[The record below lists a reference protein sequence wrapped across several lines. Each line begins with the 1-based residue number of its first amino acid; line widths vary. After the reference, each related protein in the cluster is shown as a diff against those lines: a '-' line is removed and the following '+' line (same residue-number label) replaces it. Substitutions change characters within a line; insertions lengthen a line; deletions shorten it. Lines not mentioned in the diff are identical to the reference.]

1 MSTGIHLPIYS
12 MAFRIP
18 LDRAAAPHMVQI
30 TEIAVIYFP
39 SFALMPPLYQS
50 RCPKIGTLPLC
61 ENFFA
66 ALGTFSA
73 SPSSKECSVKRA
85 AERPCTIQWMF
96 FMMKRLFVSFLAFVM
111 VLSLAA
117 CGQQKPDTSD
127 VDLTAPEVLGQLKTA
142 LGGTYGCDTADD
154 EDWMT
159 NYYGLDMSKIDSWAS
174 ESCSISSIDPSTAVV
189 LRVKDGYAL
198 DAAGE
203 SDWFLSEAKKVDA
216 AWSDIFGTA
225 ENQIVP

>member
-1 MSTGIHLPIYS
+1 
-12 MAFRIP
+12 
-18 LDRAAAPHMVQI
+18 
-30 TEIAVIYFP
+30 
-39 SFALMPPLYQS
+39 
-50 RCPKIGTLPLC
+50 
-61 ENFFA
+61 
-66 ALGTFSA
+66 
-73 SPSSKECSVKRA
+73 
-85 AERPCTIQWMF
+85 
-96 FMMKRLFVSFLAFVM
+96 MMKRLFVSFLAFVM

-127 VDLTAPEVLGQLKTA
+127 VDLTAPEVLEQLKTA

-159 NYYGLDMSKIDSWAS
+159 NYYGLDMSKIDSWTS
-174 ESCSISSIDPSTAVV
+174 ESCSSIDPSTAVV
-189 LRVKDGYAL
+189 LRVKDGYAQDAAALLQERYEQVRDYSALYSMNQAQVGQARLFVNGNYVALLILGQTPDTEL

-225 ENQIVP
+225 ENQIVQ

>member
-1 MSTGIHLPIYS
+1 
-12 MAFRIP
+12 
-18 LDRAAAPHMVQI
+18 
-30 TEIAVIYFP
+30 
-39 SFALMPPLYQS
+39 
-50 RCPKIGTLPLC
+50 
-61 ENFFA
+61 
-66 ALGTFSA
+66 
-73 SPSSKECSVKRA
+73 
-85 AERPCTIQWMF
+85 
-96 FMMKRLFVSFLAFVM
+96 MMKRLFVSFLAFVM
-111 VLSLAA
+111 VLSLAT

-127 VDLTAPEVLGQLKTA
+127 VDLTAPEVLEQLKTA

-189 LRVKDGYAL
+189 LRVKDGYAQ

-225 ENQIVP
+225 ENQIVQ

>member
-1 MSTGIHLPIYS
+1 MKIWEK
-12 MAFRIP
+12 A
-18 LDRAAAPHMVQI
+18 VQ
-30 TEIAVIYFP
+30 TA
-39 SFALMPPLYQS
+39 QQ
-50 RCPKIGTLPLC
+50 
-61 ENFFA
+61 
-66 ALGTFSA
+66 
-73 SPSSKECSVKRA
+73 A
-85 AERPCTIQWMF
+85 AEN
-96 FMMKRLFVSFLAFVM
+96 LD
-111 VLSLAA
+111 
-117 CGQQKPDTSD
+117 KPARTWA
-127 VDLTAPEVLGQLKTA
+127 LEQLKTA